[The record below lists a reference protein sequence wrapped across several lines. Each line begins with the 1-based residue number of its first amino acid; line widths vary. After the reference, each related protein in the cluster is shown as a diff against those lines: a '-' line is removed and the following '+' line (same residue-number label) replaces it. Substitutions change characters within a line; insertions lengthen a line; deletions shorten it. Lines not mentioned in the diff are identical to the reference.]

1 MPHIIIDKITP
12 LSFPV
17 KGENC
22 EFLFKAENLIAV
34 QTQNAKFLIQTR
46 KHKNGYLVKYDKITR
61 PLISEIKKAYIDF
74 AKLNNAKILFEN
86 ISGIKE
92 KLPNKNLINITD
104 DLSNIDI
111 VEVGFGSGRHLIHLA
126 KKYPDKTILGIEIH
140 KPSIEQVL
148 RRIEHEKLTNIKI
161 INHDA
166 RLILS
171 KIPSNKLHSIYV
183 HFPVPWDKKEHRRV
197 INSDFINEAKRALQ
211 KNGFLHLRTDSE
223 NYFNYSLNKFLEQNK
238 IDINIKKNIPY
249 EITSKYEERW
259 IKQGKNIYDIYMKS
273 LEISPEIKETFDFSF
288 EKRLVNLDFTPKV
301 YNNFVIHL
309 EKEFKIDDA
318 KSLIRA
324 TIGNFNRPEHIY
336 IVNCEKPYYFKLP
349 APIKDNYL
357 AHIELKRLF
366 NGQISNS
373 K

>member
-1 MPHIIIDKITP
+1 MPHIIIDRLEKLNYPIKT
-12 LSFPV
+12 
-17 KGENC
+17 ENT

-34 QTQNAKFLIQTR
+34 KTNNAKFLIQIR
-46 KHKNGYLVKYDKITR
+46 AHKEGYLVKYDKITR
-61 PLISEIKKAYIDF
+61 PLISEIKKAYLDF
-74 AKLNNAKILFEN
+74 VKVNKAKILFEN
-86 ISGIKE
+86 INGIKE

-104 DLSNIDI
+104 DLSNVDI

-126 KKYPDKTILGIEIH
+126 QKYPEKLILGIEIH

-148 RRIEHEKLTNIKI
+148 RRIEHEKLTNIRI

-197 INSDFINEAKRALQ
+197 INNDFIKEAIRTLQ
-211 KNGFLHLRTDSE
+211 KSGFLHLRTDSE
-223 NYFNYSLNKFLEQNK
+223 NYFRYSFEKFLEFDK
-238 IDINIKKNIPY
+238 IDLNIKKNIPY

-259 IKQGKNIYDIYMKS
+259 IKKDKNIYDIFMKC
-273 LEISPEIKETFDFSF
+273 LEISDEIKEEFDFSF
-288 EKRLVNLDFTPKV
+288 DKKLTNIDFKPKV

-309 EKEFKIDDA
+309 EKEFKINEKD
-318 KSLIRA
+318 SLIRA

-336 IVNCEKPYYFKLP
+336 IVNTFKPYYFKQP
-349 APIKDNYL
+349 APIKDNFL
-357 AHIELKRLF
+357 AHLELKRLF
-366 NGQISNS
+366 NG
-373 K
+373 

>member
-1 MPHIIIDKITP
+1 MPHIVIDKLKELNYPIKTN
-12 LSFPV
+12 
-17 KGENC
+17 KC

-34 QTQNAKFLIQTR
+34 KTENAKFLIQVR
-46 KHKNGYLVKYDKITR
+46 NHKNGYLVKYDKITR
-61 PLISEIKKAYIDF
+61 PIISELKKAYLEF
-74 AKLNNAKILFEN
+74 AKLNEANIIFEN

-92 KLPNKNLINITD
+92 KLPNQNLLNITD

-126 KKYPDKTILGIEIH
+126 KKYPEKTILGIEIH

-148 RRIEHEKLTNIKI
+148 RRIKHEKLTNIRI

-197 INSDFINEAKRALQ
+197 INTDFIKESTRALQ
-211 KNGFLHLRTDSE
+211 KDGFLHLRTDSE
-223 NYFNYSLNKFLEQNK
+223 NYFNYSLEKFLEQEK
-238 IDINIKKNIPY
+238 VEITIKKNIPY

-259 IKQGKNIYDIYMKS
+259 IKQGKNIYDIFMKS
-273 LEISPEIKETFDFSF
+273 LEISPEIKEEFDFSF
-288 EKRLVNLDFTPKV
+288 EKKLTNLDFTPKV
-301 YNNFVIHL
+301 YDNFVIHL
-309 EKEFKIDDA
+309 EKEFKINE
-318 KSLIRA
+318 KESLIRA

-336 IVNCEKPYYFKLP
+336 IVNSNKPYYFKLP
-349 APIKDNYL
+349 APVKDNYL
-357 AHIELKRLF
+357 AHLELKRLF
-366 NGQISNS
+366 NG
-373 K
+373 

>member
-1 MPHIIIDKITP
+1 MPHIIIDRLKNIDYP
-12 LSFPV
+12 
-17 KGENC
+17 KKMENT

-34 QTQNAKFLIQTR
+34 KTNNAKFLIHVR
-46 KHKNGYLVKYDKITR
+46 PHKNGYLVKYDKITR
-61 PLISEIKKAYIDF
+61 PLISEIKKAYMDF
-74 AKLNNAKILFEN
+74 VKLNNAKILFEN

-126 KKYPDKTILGIEIH
+126 KKYPDKLILGIEIH

-148 RRIEHEKLTNIKI
+148 RRIEHEKLNNIRI

-197 INSDFINEAKRALQ
+197 INTDFIKEAIRSLK
-211 KNGFLHLRTDSE
+211 KDGFLHLRTDSE
-223 NYFNYSLNKFLEQNK
+223 NYFRYSLKKFLEFDK
-238 IDINIKKNIPY
+238 VDINVKKNIPY
-249 EITSKYEERW
+249 EVTSKYEERW
-259 IKQGKNIYDIYMKS
+259 IKQGKNIYDIFMKC
-273 LEISPEIKETFDFSF
+273 LEISPEVKEEFDFSF
-288 EKRLVNLDFTPKV
+288 ERRLTNIDFKPKV
-301 YNNFVIHL
+301 YKNFVIHL
-309 EKEFKIDDA
+309 EKEFKINEKD
-318 KSLIRA
+318 SLIRA

-336 IVNCEKPYYFKLP
+336 IINTNKPYYFKQP
-349 APIKDNYL
+349 APIKENYL
-357 AHIELKRLF
+357 AHLELKRLF
-366 NGQISNS
+366 NG
-373 K
+373 